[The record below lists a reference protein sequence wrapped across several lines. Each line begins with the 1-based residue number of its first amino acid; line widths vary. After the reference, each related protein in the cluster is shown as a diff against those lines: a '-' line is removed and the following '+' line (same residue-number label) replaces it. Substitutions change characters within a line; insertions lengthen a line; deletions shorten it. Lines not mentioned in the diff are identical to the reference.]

1 MFRFNMFGYCQV
13 RRENERILKEY
24 MKDFTGS
31 TKQIEDILELTDAFT
46 LLRDEN
52 RENQDK

>member
-13 RRENERILKEY
+13 RRENERKLRNY
-24 MKDFTGS
+24 MEDFNGT
-31 TKQIEDILELTDAFT
+31 TKQIEEILELTDVFK

-52 RENQDK
+52 KPNQEK